1 MVAEKKRDSLT
12 VASLAALSGFLTLVV
27 VMLLGMLAGPAPA
40 WEYLF
45 LAVGAVCVGLVFLWL
60 LCWLKAGWDRKLSAD
75 SLVFIWFL
83 VFLAD
88 KTLRAVQGAG
98 ARPVHFPMVAWHVD
112 IAAAVILVVIR
123 GCYVWLIRR
132 KGAEGREDSG
142 LVDVPD

>member
-12 VASLAALSGFLTLVV
+12 VASVAALSGLLTLVV
-27 VMLLGMLAGPAPA
+27 VMLLAMLVGPAPA

-45 LAVGAVCVGLVFLWL
+45 LAVGAACVGLVLLWL

-83 VFLAD
+83 VFLTD
-88 KTLRAVQGAG
+88 KALRAAQSAG
-98 ARPVHFPMVAWHVD
+98 ARPLFFPMVAWHID

-132 KGAEGREDSG
+132 KERPERQGDGAG
-142 LVDVPD
+142 